1 MEWKIL
7 DLHTKNAELKLKFKN
22 IENLMTSDEEVNEE
36 GPVGNLVRLSQ
47 KIKSI
52 VKAILI

>member
-1 MEWKIL
+1 MKIL

-22 IENLMTSDEEVNEE
+22 IENMMSNDDDVNDE

-47 KIKSI
+47 KIKNI

>member
-1 MEWKIL
+1 LEWKIL